1 MALSVVL
8 ALAFTGAGQDKD
20 KDKEKAAKPKLTVKV
35 SPPMGGTAPAR
46 IVASADLIGGAPDGE
61 ELYCPAVEWDFGDD
75 TKSTASADC
84 DPYEAGKTEIRRRFT
99 AQHTYSNGGNYRVQ
113 LRLKKKNKVIVS
125 GSTSVQIRPGIHER
139 DGLQRY

>member
-1 MALSVVL
+1 MALSIAL
-8 ALAFTGAGQDKD
+8 ALAFSGPYQEKAKD
-20 KDKEKAAKPKLTVKV
+20 KVEKPKLTVKV
-35 SPPMGGTAPAR
+35 TPSMGGTAPAR

-84 DPYEAGKTEIRRRFT
+84 DPYEAGKSELKRRFT
-99 AQHTYSNGGNYRVQ
+99 AEHTYPNGGNFRIQ

-125 GSTSVQIRPGIHER
+125 GSTSVQIRPGIHEGGDR
-139 DGLQRY
+139 Q

>member
-1 MALSVVL
+1 MALPVVL
-8 ALAFTGAGQDKD
+8 ALAFSGSYQEKD
-20 KDKEKAAKPKLTVKV
+20 KGKEKDAKPKLTVKV
-35 SPPMGGTAPAR
+35 SPAMGGTAPAR

-84 DPYEAGKTEIRRRFT
+84 DPYEPGKSEIKRRFT
-99 AQHTYSNGGNYRVQ
+99 AEHSYPNGGNFRIQ

-125 GSTSVQIRPGIHER
+125 GSTSVQIRPGIHEGG
-139 DGLQRY
+139 GLP

>member
-1 MALSVVL
+1 MALPVVL
-8 ALAFTGAGQDKD
+8 ALAFAGAGQEKE

-35 SPPMGGTAPAR
+35 SPAMGGTAPAR

-84 DPYEAGKTEIRRRFT
+84 DPYEPGKTEIRRRFT
-99 AQHTYSNGGNYRVQ
+99 AEHTYPNGGNFRVQ

-139 DGLQRY
+139 DGLR